1 MFIEFKEE
9 ALHILSYSYPMVLI
23 AIIIASSLRITY
35 LIINKE
41 KFILYKELFKLSFI
55 IYILCLFHAVTYQDV
70 SFSNANFIPFK
81 EITRYDFGSSLFYR
95 NILGNLLLFIPFGI
109 FSSHYVKINKS
120 YIVIILSFI
129 ASLSIE
135 LTQLLIG
142 RVFDV
147 DDIILNVMGGL
158 IGYIIYKIFKKFE
171 NNLPNIFRNDLV
183 RNIVSIIITGGLIW
197 FLIR

>member
-23 AIIIASSLRITY
+23 AIIVASSLRITY

-41 KFILYKELFKLSFI
+41 KFILYKELLKLSFI
-55 IYILCLFHAVTYQDV
+55 IYILCLFHVVTYQDV

-109 FSSHYVKINKS
+109 FSSYYVKINKS
-120 YIVIILSFI
+120 YLIIILSFI

-147 DDIILNVMGGL
+147 DDIILNVLGGL
-158 IGYIIYKIFKKFE
+158 IGYILYKIFKKFE
-171 NNLPNIFRNDLV
+171 NNLPTLFRKDLV
-183 RNIVSIIITGGLIW
+183 RNIVSILILGGLVW
-197 FLIR
+197 FLVR